1 MLGRSIPKHALTS
14 SDPCATAAVSVSFG
28 WPGTSHAPA
37 FFPTGGEDF
46 YLPPGLRIRTL
57 ALLTIF
63 LGAKLG
69 ANDRRHRAMSGHV
82 QPFLGQMNSTSSHT
96 RRRQAVFRECLLSS
110 RSRVR
115 VAVGAQIVLVDLR
128 NRNYHRSSDV
138 LLAGNHSWCTALRM
152 RRRVRVHQAEFV
164 VPDMC
169 RRGGRPP
176 GEPNGE
182 PTSLIRP
189 AGLNGPRSGT
199 GEQGSYTGLAT
210 VTSCLQLL
218 LLDGALTGRNEQPV
232 TNADFRSGKSAPPC

>member
-138 LLAGNHSWCTALRM
+138 LLAGNHSHLVYRLADAQAGTRSPGGICGPGYVPQRWSATGGAKRGANVAYPASRFERSAIRNRRAGLLYGIGDGDLLPPTAP
-152 RRRVRVHQAEFV
+152 A
-164 VPDMC
+164 
-169 RRGGRPP
+169 RRGANR
-176 GEPNGE
+176 
-182 PTSLIRP
+182 T
-189 AGLNGPRSGT
+189 
-199 GEQGSYTGLAT
+199 
-210 VTSCLQLL
+210 
-218 LLDGALTGRNEQPV
+218 
-232 TNADFRSGKSAPPC
+232 